1 MFSLTPGALESE
13 SRAEKNMEAVGW
25 STICMHVRDVSRVTT
40 GHGASG
46 SDGFCFFFKVM
57 EGGFLCS
64 YVAIKQE
71 SSIHFFFYFCLI
83 FRRLQDFQ

>member
-13 SRAEKNMEAVGW
+13 CLAEKNMEAVGW

-46 SDGFCFFFKVM
+46 SDGYFFFFKLWR
-57 EGGFLCS
+57 EDFYAPTLP
-64 YVAIKQE
+64 
-71 SSIHFFFYFCLI
+71 SSKNLPSTFSSTFV
-83 FRRLQDFQ
+83 